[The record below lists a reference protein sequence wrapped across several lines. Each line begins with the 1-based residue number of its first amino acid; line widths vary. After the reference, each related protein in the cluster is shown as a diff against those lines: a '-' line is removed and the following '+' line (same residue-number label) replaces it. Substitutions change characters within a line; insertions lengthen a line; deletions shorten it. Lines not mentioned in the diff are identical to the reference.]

1 MGKSG
6 LYWDHKEKSVLLL
19 ESYENNYRWPLAR
32 IWPKINGIRD
42 AVKEK
47 EKEVADKKYRMDASA
62 GQRIL
67 RSGI

>member
-1 MGKSG
+1 M
-6 LYWDHKEKSVLLL
+6 
-19 ESYENNYRWPLAR
+19 AR

>member
-1 MGKSG
+1 M
-6 LYWDHKEKSVLLL
+6 
-19 ESYENNYRWPLAR
+19 AR

-47 EKEVADKKYRMDASA
+47 GKEVADKKYSMDASA